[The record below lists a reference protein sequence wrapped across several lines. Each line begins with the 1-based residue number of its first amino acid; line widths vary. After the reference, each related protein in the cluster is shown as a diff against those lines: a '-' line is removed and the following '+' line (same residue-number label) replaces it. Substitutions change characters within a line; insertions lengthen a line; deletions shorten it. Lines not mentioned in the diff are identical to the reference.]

1 MNVLIAASI
10 ISCVAILIV
19 IAYGSLTLGYG
30 EEEDLSS
37 HPAHVI
43 RTVSTACAHRCGA
56 GQASLPPRMLVSLPT
71 MCRPGMS
78 LEVVKPG

>member
-1 MNVLIAASI
+1 MLIAASI

-43 RTVSTACAHRCGA
+43 RTVSTACVHRCGA

-71 MCRPGMS
+71 VCCPGMS